1 MTNDVSLAHLEARH
15 DAERADARHR
25 LEAAEELLAHYRYQ
39 IDRIRD
45 DFHPHAARQGV
56 SDDPGFRS
64 GFQRVSEFAEEN
76 IRSATH
82 VIGEFEEE
90 FRSLT
95 TQHDEE
101 RERFLA
107 VQCQQ

>member
-1 MTNDVSLAHLEARH
+1 MTDDASLAHLEARQ
-15 DAERADARHR
+15 DTERADARRR
-25 LEAAEELLAHYRYQ
+25 LEAAEELLAQYRSQ

-45 DFHPHAARQGV
+45 DFHQHAARQGV

-76 IRSATH
+76 IRSATR
-82 VIGEFEEE
+82 VIREFEEE
-90 FRSLT
+90 FRSLL

-101 RERFLA
+101 RERFL
-107 VQCQQ
+107 VVLRQR